1 MSAALLAPPDIA
13 SEPPQFL
20 GDSDP
25 SPATFLGAAQRIA
38 AKLCRD
44 AVWSRGR
51 CNWLGWAMEPVDGQ
65 FVPCYRTCG
74 PELYSGTAG
83 IALFL
88 GQLHRLAPEQ
98 DLRETIE
105 GAAAFLVEQTTSES
119 GRALPGFYT
128 GLLGMGYAL
137 VRLGELLGREAW
149 VEAGLRAV
157 EGGGPA
163 AHDGRL
169 HDVLSGS
176 AGLIPALL
184 DLAVRGQRPELIEQA
199 GVHARRLASAALQTE
214 RGASW
219 PNPEPGAAPLL
230 GYSHGSAGM
239 AAGLLEFHRV
249 VPDDGLLHLARE
261 ALRYERSFFN
271 PAESN
276 WPDFRPQPGQAASPP
291 GYPVAWCH
299 GATGIGLSRLRLL
312 EFVADDPQLLP
323 EVDAALQTV
332 SRSLSQPKDGFL
344 RDFSYCHGLAASA
357 EFLLDVGHQ
366 MGRTDI
372 LEAARNVGRF
382 GIAQYGQEGWP
393 CGVRVTGE
401 TPGLMLGTAGIGYF
415 MLRLHAPDQV
425 PSLLVLRPSGA
436 PPKSP
441 HQPVAGGTV
450 ES

>member
-1 MSAALLAPPDIA
+1 MSAVLLAPPEVTSDR
-13 SEPPQFL
+13 PRFQ

-25 SPATFLGAAQRIA
+25 SPLTFLGAAQRIA

-51 CNWLGWAMEPVDGQ
+51 CNWLGWAMEPVEGQ
-65 FVPCYRTCG
+65 FVACYRTCG

-88 GQLHRLAPEQ
+88 GQLHRLAPDEEV
-98 DLRETIE
+98 RETLE

-128 GLLGMGYAL
+128 GLMGMGYAL

-149 VEAGLRAV
+149 VAAGLRAV
-157 EGGGPA
+157 AGGGA
-163 AHDGRL
+163 ADDGRL

-184 DLAVRGQRPELIEQA
+184 DLAVRCRRPELIEQA

-214 RGASW
+214 RGAFW

-239 AAGLLEFHRV
+239 AAGLLEFHRA

-261 ALRYERSFFN
+261 ALRYERSCFN
-271 PAESN
+271 PAEGN
-276 WPDFRPQPGQAASPP
+276 WPDFRPQPGQVASLP

-312 EFVADDPQLLP
+312 EFVADDPQLRP
-323 EVDAALQTV
+323 EVDAALQTA
-332 SRSLSQPKDGFL
+332 SRYLSQPKDGFL

-357 EFLLDVGHQ
+357 EFLLEVGQQ
-366 MGRTDI
+366 MGRPDI
-372 LEAARNVGRF
+372 LEAARHVGRF
-382 GIAQYGQEGWP
+382 GIAQYGQTGWP

-425 PSLLVLRPSGA
+425 PSLLVLRPSA
-436 PPKSP
+436 PPPKPSR
-441 HQPVAGGTV
+441 QPVAGSAV